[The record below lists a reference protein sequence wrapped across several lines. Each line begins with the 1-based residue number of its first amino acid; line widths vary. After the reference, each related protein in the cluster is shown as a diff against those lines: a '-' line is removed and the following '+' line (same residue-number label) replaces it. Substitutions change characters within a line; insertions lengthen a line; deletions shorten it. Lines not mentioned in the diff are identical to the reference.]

1 MKKTAIITGASRGI
15 GYAAAKKLGMDGCQV
30 VLFATGEKER
40 YKAAI
45 NGSEATSPPV
55 EVRLFKIWQLISS
68 TPSAG
73 HPLLYSSKRRNQP
86 LPKNLLWYRYMN
98 HLPLPKRNAANVTR

>member
-40 YKAAI
+40 YKAVIDGLRQGASDQG
-45 NGSEATSPPV
+45 NS
-55 EVRLFKIWQLISS
+55 RKIRKNR
-68 TPSAG
+68 
-73 HPLLYSSKRRNQP
+73 YSGK
-86 LPKNLLWYRYMN
+86 
-98 HLPLPKRNAANVTR
+98 